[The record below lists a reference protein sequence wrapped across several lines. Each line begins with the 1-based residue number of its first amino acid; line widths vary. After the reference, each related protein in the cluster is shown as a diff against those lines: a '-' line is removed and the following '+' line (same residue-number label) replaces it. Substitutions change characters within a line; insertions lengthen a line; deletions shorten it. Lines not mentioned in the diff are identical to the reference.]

1 MTKTFNKL
9 FLFRIGILLLVSA
22 PFIASILLVIASVSK
37 IKLYKNFFKDN
48 WNFLLIISSVFMI
61 IGTVYINFDNTFILL
76 NNQSWNS
83 NLIILG
89 LFNWIPFFW
98 CFWSFQFFLKSNK
111 DRYICAILFIAG
123 TIPVLISG
131 FGQYLFN
138 WHGPLETLYG
148 LIIWY
153 QREIN
158 TFFNSDINNQASSGM
173 TSLFNNPNYAGAWL
187 SIVFPFSLAFIFK
200 NKNKLFLRN
209 VSIFLFSLIF
219 LGIIFTHSRSAFGCA
234 LITLF
239 FFLAFIFKI
248 KIKKTFLIIFFF
260 LIFLLLINNQ
270 NLIPINFSPLGI
282 FNRNIEDYDLNR
294 KDIWI
299 YALKSIF
306 ERPFFGWGSG
316 SFPVILRDITGIW
329 KGHTHNIFLELFFNY
344 GILVGFSFLFF
355 IKKILFTSFK
365 NLFFDK
371 SFPQNIIDRAW
382 FCSASVL
389 IISQMIDIQYF
400 DLRISFSLW
409 ILLAGLKNISS
420 KENII

>member
-1 MTKTFNKL
+1 
-9 FLFRIGILLLVSA
+9 
-22 PFIASILLVIASVSK
+22 
-37 IKLYKNFFKDN
+37 
-48 WNFLLIISSVFMI
+48 MI
-61 IGTVYINFDNTFILL
+61 IGTIYINLDNTFILL
-76 NNQSWNS
+76 NNESWNS

-89 LFNWIPFFW
+89 LFNW
-98 CFWSFQFFLKSNK
+98 
-111 DRYICAILFIAG
+111 
-123 TIPVLISG
+123 
-131 FGQYLFN
+131 
-138 WHGPLETLYG
+138 HGPFETFYG

-158 TFFNSDINNQASSGM
+158 TVFNSDINNQSLSGM
-173 TSLFNNPNYAGAWL
+173 TSLFNNANYAGAWL
-187 SIVFPFSLAFIFK
+187 SIVFPFSLALIFK
-200 NKNKLFLRN
+200 NKNKLFFRN
-209 VSIFLFSLIF
+209 ISSFLFSLLF

-234 LITLF
+234 LITLL
-239 FFLAFIFKI
+239 FFLASTLKI
-248 KIKKTFLIIFFF
+248 TKIKKTFLVIFSF
-260 LIFLLLINNQ
+260 LIFLFLINTQ
-270 NLIPINFSPLGI
+270 NLIPINFSSIGI
-282 FNRNIEDYDLNR
+282 FDRNIQDYDLNR

-306 ERPFFGWGSG
+306 ERPFFGWGAG
-316 SFPVILRDITGIW
+316 SFPIILRDITGIW

-344 GILVGFSFLFF
+344 GIVVGFSFLFF
-355 IKKILFTSFK
+355 IKKIFFTSFK

-409 ILLAGLKNISS
+409 ILLAGLKNISL